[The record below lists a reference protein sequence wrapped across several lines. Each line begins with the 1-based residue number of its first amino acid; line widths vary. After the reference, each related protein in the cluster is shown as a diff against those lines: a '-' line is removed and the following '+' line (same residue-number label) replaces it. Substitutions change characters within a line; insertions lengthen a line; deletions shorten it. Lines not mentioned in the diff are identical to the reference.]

1 MGTFGFCVVG
11 RKWETVAELAA
22 ALLIFPHFP
31 SFCIWVSH
39 SFWKCMWL
47 ECDVC
52 VMIYSKIWGD
62 YYALIYRHVGSWYQ
76 VIWKPTKWVGSQGSS
91 ATQSSCWRS
100 SSDSFFSDAQ
110 QVMIALILV
119 MFFSKCCCGCNFL
132 FPRYLFA
139 FEFTSKH
146 NINL

>member
-11 RKWETVAELAA
+11 RKWETLAEFAA

-39 SFWKCMWL
+39 FFWKCMLL

-52 VMIYSKIWGD
+52 VMIYSKMRPLCTYLQAQWAADIKSSESQWSGWGVRG
-62 YYALIYRHVGSWYQ
+62 ALQHNHDVEGDEL
-76 VIWKPTKWVGSQGSS
+76 
-91 ATQSSCWRS
+91 
-100 SSDSFFSDAQ
+100 DSFFSDAQ

-119 MFFSKCCCGCNFL
+119 MLLSKSCCRCNFL